1 LKTGRKNKKPN
12 CSAKMRMLICLT
24 LLVELALVDG
34 QMQPMPIND
43 PLTQTRTDFQ
53 PSSFNILD
61 SFQPRPSGSGLN
73 TDAQPFRISGQ
84 NLKTIDWR
92 NVDRRAEE
100 GWWHLY
106 PFGERYYDIDITW
119 RPWRDL
125 QIDLDFFLPFYGFR
139 FNYTFVFPEGFVAFS
154 YPQYIQPPYTMP
166 NRRWPEEPDSSLI
179 AAFMSEQ
186 SFVHVGETRLS
197 HVWYRVVSRPINM
210 INPFGDFG
218 FRQPVQQQQYLGP
231 NLPPELANTQIPIR
245 TYAGQQLKTAYGRI
259 EDPEL
264 LDRITEDI
272 QRSMVGARGFKAD
285 YALIVTWERMGYG
298 GAPKVTELNM
308 YETVKK
314 WQNTYQMVLA
324 TDEIRTYVMFNYAN
338 VNWTSSTQAGALFG
352 RGGKQSAMVGFNGG
366 NGTGWYALP
375 WSADGNSYKLV
386 QYGSA
391 QVAGRWLA
399 RVDEDIEYGG
409 CSNDSIGVLQL
420 DKPQATMLGGFT
432 LNVTGPC
439 FRPTDVLK
447 LQIDEN
453 TLDCER
459 LDMVMARCV
468 VPVNSIFK
476 TGQVIIRLS
485 VDGGKNYPWWNKF
498 YILMPSLARR
508 QVNLINDPVVLN
520 NNWRSFNP
528 DNLTLT
534 WPAANITVNP
544 NAQVDITLWGYWED
558 VGSIARNSPNRGVFS
573 FNPRTMSKTDMK
585 PEAWR
590 KYTGGLLQ
598 IRVSQD
604 WMKDRGDGIYWSD
617 LIPFGWYFHDVWQ
630 YQMGKNWATDMC
642 IDWFQYDG
650 RRENFYMF
658 LENSQPCP
666 CTLDQAL
673 LDVGRYVAL
682 MDCDINGDHRCYYT
696 QGAQHCVVSV
706 RSVWT
711 GAGQVCCY
719 DWQGWLMFSQ
729 DYEFNDQYLRF
740 YSAGVPYRAHPYG
753 AFPYKRP
760 PYVPSLSNFYNDLL
774 PYEYCCK
781 WAGHCEF
788 YFWRRITSGCQDYRP
803 PAVGYIYGE
812 GHIITYDGTRY
823 TFNGKGYYVLTTL
836 KSKTNHMMVQIRMEH
851 PPKTLWNSEV
861 PATVV
866 TGLAAQDNDSAVVQ
880 IYARKEFRR
889 WRYKTDVYV
898 DGARVFFDTPWQKLQ
913 TFKGVTIRS
922 RPRNMNMS
930 ELEVMFDTGMG
941 LLVQEARGTLNVM
954 VSVPPEYNETYAY
967 RTDTFGYPR
976 TEPATGLFGTGKC
989 ANFYRTMGLF
999 GTFNNDKRDDLTT
1012 PDCNVVNTNY
1022 PPSEI
1027 EARNVYYEFGERWR
1041 ADGIRHPLLFQT
1053 KFQPIYNPLTFAS
1066 MHYQPIFDPWRNQN
1080 TTFWESLIFTREEVR
1095 VTCQGSPSCEFDYLT
1110 TGRREIGIDTL
1121 MNERKFEEQKR
1132 LGEKILISCGPLT
1145 KNYGVLKYPPGNNY
1159 LDGVTV
1165 TFTCQPDYF
1174 LHGDQQ
1180 RYCINGTWSPG
1191 WWPWC
1196 RWRDEEHALKW
1207 FTGIIVSLL
1216 IVAVLVAIFCY
1227 CNSMK
1232 KEKLK
1237 RRGRQYAIG
1246 SFGPRTMKAVDP
1258 SLQKTAPTQPYPP
1271 SELDAAKGVG
1281 GLNGRM
1287 NLPTGAR
1294 FSETTA

>member
-1 LKTGRKNKKPN
+1 MG
-12 CSAKMRMLICLT
+12 
-24 LLVELALVDG
+24 LLVFSACAFFVAHSTLVLVKHG
-34 QMQPMPIND
+34 AVAQFPQLPLD
-43 PLTQTRTDFQ
+43 PQESTRTDFQ
-53 PSSFNILD
+53 PSPFNILTA
-61 SFQPRPSGSGLN
+61 FEPRPPGTGVN
-73 TDAQPFRISGQ
+73 PDGQAFRISGQ
-84 NLKTIDWR
+84 NLKNIDWTLI
-92 NVDRRAEE
+92 DRRAEE

-139 FNYTFVFPEGFVAFS
+139 FNYTFVFPEGFIAFS

-166 NRRWPEEPDSSLI
+166 NRHWPQEPDSSLV
-179 AAFMSEQ
+179 AAFMGEQ
-186 SFVHVGETRLS
+186 SFVHVGDTRLS
-197 HVWYRVVSRPINM
+197 HVWYRVVTRPINM
-210 INPFGDFG
+210 INPFGSEFSL
-218 FRQPVQQQQYLGP
+218 RPQQQTYVGP
-231 NLPPELANTQIPIR
+231 TLPPELAGHRIPIR
-245 TYAGQQLKTAYGRI
+245 TYAGQQLKTAFGRI

-264 LDRITEDI
+264 LDIITRDI
-272 QRSMVGARGFKAD
+272 QTGMVGARGFKAD

-298 GAPKVTELNM
+298 GAPKVTELNL
-308 YETVKK
+308 YDTVKK
-314 WQNTYQMVLA
+314 WQNTYQMVIA

-366 NGTGWYALP
+366 NGTGWYSLP

-386 QYGSA
+386 QYGST

-399 RVDEDIEYGG
+399 RVDEEIEYGG
-409 CSNDSIGVLQL
+409 CSNNSIGVLQL

-439 FRPTDVLK
+439 FRVTDVLK
-447 LQIDEN
+447 MQIDEN

-498 YILMPSLARR
+498 YVLMPSLARR
-508 QVNLINDPVVLN
+508 QVNLLNDPVGLK
-520 NNWRSFNP
+520 NNWRNFNP

-534 WPAANITVNP
+534 WPNYNISVNP

-558 VGSIARNSPNRGVFS
+558 VLGHRFTEVGSIARNTPNRGVYS
-573 FNPRTMSKTDMK
+573 FNPRTLAKTDMLRD
-585 PEAWR
+585 AWR
-590 KYTGGLLQ
+590 QFSGGLVQ

-617 LIPFGWYFHDVWQ
+617 LVPFGWYFHDVWQ
-630 YQMGKNWATDMC
+630 YQLGSNWATDMC

-658 LENSQPCP
+658 LENTQPCP
-666 CTLDQAL
+666 CTLDQAVV
-673 LDVGRYVAL
+673 DIGRYVAL
-682 MDCDINGDHRCYYT
+682 SDCDINGDHKCYYT
-696 QGAQHCVVSV
+696 QGAQHCVVAT

-740 YSAGVPYRAHPYG
+740 YSAGVPYRAHPWG
-753 AFPYKRP
+753 SFPYKRP
-760 PYVPSLSNFYNDLL
+760 PYVPSMSNFYNDLL

-788 YFWRRITSGCQDYRP
+788 YFWRRMTSGCQDYRP

-812 GHIITYDGTRY
+812 GHFITYDGTRY
-823 TFNGKGYYVLTTL
+823 TFNGKGYYVLTML
-836 KSKTNHMMVQIRMEH
+836 KSRSNNMMVQVRMEQ
-851 PPKTLWNSEV
+851 PPKTMWNANV
-861 PATVV
+861 MATVV
-866 TGLAAQDNDSAVVQ
+866 TGVAAQDNDSAIVE

-898 DGARVFFDTPWQKLQ
+898 DNARVFFDTPWQKLQ

-930 ELEVMFDTGMG
+930 ALEVMFDTGLG
-941 LLVQEARGTLNVM
+941 LLVEEARGTLNVM

-976 TEPATGLFGTGKC
+976 TEPATGIFGTGKC
-989 ANFYRTMGLF
+989 ANFYRTMGLL

-1022 PPSEI
+1022 PASEI

-1041 ADGIRHPLLFQT
+1041 ADGIRHHLLFQT
-1053 KFQPIYNPLTFAS
+1053 KFQPIYNPISFAS
-1066 MHYQPIFDPWRNQN
+1066 SHYQPIFDPWRNQN
-1080 TTFWESLIFTREEVR
+1080 ATFWESLIFSREE
-1095 VTCQGSPSCEFDYLT
+1095 VTCQGSPPCEFDYLT
-1110 TGRREIGIDTL
+1110 TGRREIGLDTL
-1121 MNERKFEEQKR
+1121 MNERKFEELKR
-1132 LGEKILISCGPLT
+1132 LGEKKTISCGPLQ
-1145 KNYGVLKYPPGNNY
+1145 KNIGVLKYPPGNNY

-1165 TFTCQPDYF
+1165 TFTCQPEYF

-1180 RYCINGTWSPG
+1180 RTCINGTWSPG

-1196 RWRDEEHALKW
+1196 RWRDEEYALKW

-1216 IVAVLVAIFCY
+1216 ILGAIIAIFWY
-1227 CNSMK
+1227 CNSLK
-1232 KEKLK
+1232 NQKLK
-1237 RRGRQYAIG
+1237 QRGRPYAIG
-1246 SFGPRTMKAVDP
+1246 SYAGRTIKQPMSKVTQNQSHP
-1258 SLQKTAPTQPYPP
+1258 LPPTVQEPQKI
-1271 SELDAAKGVG
+1271 VNMH
-1281 GLNGRM
+1281 NGR
-1287 NLPTGAR
+1287 TGAPR

>member
-1 LKTGRKNKKPN
+1 MG
-12 CSAKMRMLICLT
+12 
-24 LLVELALVDG
+24 LLVFSAFLVAHTLVLVYHG
-34 QMQPMPIND
+34 AVAQFPPQLD
-43 PLTQTRTDFQ
+43 PNEGVRTDFQ
-53 PSSFNILD
+53 PSPFNILTG
-61 SFQPRPSGSGLN
+61 FEPRPPGTGVN
-73 TDAQPFRISGQ
+73 PDGQAFRISGQ
-84 NLKTIDWR
+84 NLKTIDWTTI
-92 NVDRRAEE
+92 DRRAEE

-106 PFGERYYDIDITW
+106 QFGERYYDIDITW

-125 QIDLDFFLPFYGFR
+125 QVDLDFFLPFYGFR

-154 YPQYIQPPYTMP
+154 YPHYIQPPYTMP
-166 NRRWPEEPDSSLI
+166 NRHWPDEPDSSLV

-186 SFVHVGETRLS
+186 SFVHVGDTRLS
-197 HVWYRVVSRPINM
+197 HVWYRVVSRPISM
-210 INPFGDFG
+210 INPFGSEFS
-218 FRQPVQQQQYLGP
+218 FRPQQQTFVGLT
-231 NLPPELANTQIPIR
+231 LPPELAGHRIPTR

-264 LDRITEDI
+264 LDIITRDI
-272 QRSMVGARGFKAD
+272 QHGMVGARGFKAD

-298 GAPKVTELNM
+298 GAPKITELNL
-308 YETVKK
+308 YDTVKK
-314 WQNTYQMVLA
+314 WQNTYQMVIA

-366 NGTGWYALP
+366 NGTGWYSLP

-386 QYGSA
+386 QYGST

-399 RVDEDIEYGG
+399 RVDEEIEYGG
-409 CSNDSIGVLQL
+409 CSNNSIGILQL

-439 FRPTDVLK
+439 FRITDVLK
-447 LQIDEN
+447 MQIDEN

-498 YILMPSLARR
+498 YVLMPSLARR
-508 QVNLINDPVVLN
+508 HVNLINDPVALK

-534 WPAANITVNP
+534 WPNYNISVNP

-558 VGSIARNSPNRGVFS
+558 VLGHSFVEVGSIARNTPNRGSYS
-573 FNPRTMSKTDMK
+573 FNPRTLAKTDMMRD
-585 PEAWR
+585 AWR
-590 KYTGGLLQ
+590 QFSGGLVQ
-598 IRVSQD
+598 VRVSQD

-617 LIPFGWYFHDVWQ
+617 LVPFGWYFHDVWQ
-630 YQMGKNWATDMC
+630 YQLGSNWATDMC

-658 LENSQPCP
+658 LENKQPCP
-666 CTLDQAL
+666 CTLDQAMV
-673 LDVGRYVAL
+673 DIGRYVAL
-682 MDCDINGDHRCYYT
+682 SDCDINGDHRCYYT
-696 QGAQHCVVSV
+696 QGAQHCVVAT

-729 DYEFNDQYLRF
+729 DFEFNDQYLRF
-740 YSAGVPYRAHPYG
+740 YSAGVPYRAHPWG
-753 AFPYKRP
+753 SFPYKRP

-788 YFWRRITSGCQDYRP
+788 YFWRRMTSGCQDYRP

-812 GHIITYDGTRY
+812 GHMITYDGTRY
-823 TFNGKGYYVLTTL
+823 TFNGKGYYVLTML
-836 KSKTNHMMVQIRMEH
+836 KSRSNNMMVQVRMEQ
-851 PPKTLWNSEV
+851 PPKTMWNTNV
-861 PATVV
+861 LATAV
-866 TGLAAQDNDSAVVQ
+866 TGVAAQDNDSAIVE

-898 DGARVFFDTPWQKLQ
+898 DNARVFFDTPWQKLQ

-930 ELEVMFDTGMG
+930 ELEVMFDTGLG
-941 LLVQEARGTLNVM
+941 LVVEEARGTLNVI

-967 RTDTFGYPR
+967 RTDTYGYPR
-976 TEPATGLFGTGKC
+976 TEPATGIFGTGKC
-989 ANFYRTMGLF
+989 ANFYRTMGLL

-1022 PPSEI
+1022 PASEI

-1041 ADGIRHPLLFQT
+1041 ADGIRHQLLFQT
-1053 KFQPIYNPLTFAS
+1053 KFQPIYNPISFAS
-1066 MHYQPIFDPWRNQN
+1066 SHYQPIFDPWRNQN
-1080 TTFWESLIFTREEVR
+1080 ATFWESLIFSREEVQ

-1121 MNERKFEEQKR
+1121 MNERKFEELKR
-1132 LGEKILISCGPLT
+1132 LGEKKTISCGPLQ
-1145 KNYGVLKYPPGNNY
+1145 KNIGVLKYPPGNSY

-1165 TFTCQPDYF
+1165 TFTCQPEYF

-1180 RYCINGTWSPG
+1180 RTCINGTWSPG

-1196 RWRDEEHALKW
+1196 RWRDEEYALKW

-1216 IVAVLVAIFCY
+1216 ILGAIIAIFWY
-1227 CNSMK
+1227 CNSLK
-1232 KEKLK
+1232 KQKQK
-1237 RRGRQYAIG
+1237 QRGRPYAIG
-1246 SFGPRTMKAVDP
+1246 SYAPRTIKDP
-1258 SLQKTAPTQPYPP
+1258 NLAKSAHNQSHQLPPTVQEPQKIGNTH
-1271 SELDAAKGVG
+1271 
-1281 GLNGRM
+1281 NGRTAM
-1287 NLPTGAR
+1287 PR